1 MARRGLMLT
10 AATLAVMAGTPSA
23 AQEAPSVTAAAATQP
38 SARNEANQAVIVADP
53 ALAEG
58 GVVVGTAGMD
68 GLDVFSLA
76 GERLL
81 TVPAGEAVS
90 VDVRHDVD
98 LAGGNG
104 TLLVT
109 SDVATQTLRFWTI
122 ADGALTEVG
131 AAGESLGYAVEG
143 VCFARDPRDG
153 ALYVVGVGDGGEIDQ
168 RLVYADGEGGIA
180 TRPARRLAL
189 PSSLKFCVADD
200 RTGDLYVAEE
210 AVGLWRFPSDPE
222 AEAIPEL
229 IDAVGLGRVTEELGG
244 LALMDGGEGARH
256 LIASDASS
264 GQLFVYDREADHAF
278 VGAVTPTGPQG
289 EAIAEPGGLSA
300 VGQALGGA
308 LSNGALVVT
317 DEDAEGG
324 ANYKLIPVSTLLG
337 AVDRPVGQPQPLTA
351 AAPER
356 MPAVTARIE
365 TAPVAGYGDAAD
377 DPAIWVNAANP
388 AASLV
393 IGTDKTGGL
402 YLYDMQGQVV
412 QHLTDGKMNNV
423 DVRDGVSLGGE
434 EIVLVAAS
442 NRTDKSIAMYRLD
455 TEARRLVNIADGP
468 QPTDQ
473 GDPYGMCLYQD
484 AEGGTFVFINDSNG
498 EKRQWRVVDAGNSR
512 VRTERVRDFAFSSQ
526 VEGCVADD
534 ETGVLYVAEEDVGL
548 WRLSAAPDGGMGME
562 SVQAIADNPA
572 LKDDLEGVAI
582 YDLGGGRGYIVVSS
596 QGNDSY
602 AVYRREGDQAYL
614 GSFVVVADGP
624 GGIDGISETD
634 GLEVTSRNLGP
645 GFEHGAM
652 IAQDGRNLLPNA
664 RQNFKY
670 VSWTDIARA
679 LDLEVRR

>member
-1 MARRGLMLT
+1 MARRGLLLTT
-10 AATLAVMAGTPSA
+10 AALAML
-23 AQEAPSVTAAAATQP
+23 AAAPGQTQNASSVRAATATQP
-38 SARNEANQAVIVADP
+38 SARNEANQAVIVVDRARP
-53 ALAEG
+53 EASVLI
-58 GVVVGTAGMD
+58 GTAGVD
-68 GLDVFSLA
+68 GLDIFSLR
-76 GERLL
+76 GVRLQ

-90 VDVRHDVD
+90 LDVRHDVG
-98 LAGGNG
+98 LAGGAG
-104 TLLVT
+104 ALIVS
-109 SDVATQTLRFWTI
+109 SDVTTQTLRFWRLTN
-122 ADGALTEVG
+122 GALTEVG

-143 VCFARDPRDG
+143 VCFARNPRDG

-168 RLVYADGEGGIA
+168 RLVYTDAEGRIA
-180 TRPARRLAL
+180 SRPARRLAL
-189 PSSLKFCVADD
+189 PSPLKFCVADD

-229 IDAVGLGRVTEELGG
+229 VDAVGLGRITEELGG
-244 LALMDGGEGARH
+244 LALIDGGEGARH
-256 LIASDASS
+256 LVASDASS
-264 GQLFVYDREADHAF
+264 GRLFVYDREAGHAF
-278 VGAVTPTGPQG
+278 LGAVTPTGARG
-289 EAIAEPGGLSA
+289 EAIAGPGGLSA
-300 VGQALGGA
+300 VSQALAGGFA
-308 LSNGALVVT
+308 NGALVVT

-324 ANYKLIPVSTLLG
+324 GNYKLVPVGALLA
-337 AVDRPVGQPQPLTA
+337 AVERPIGQPQPLA
-351 AAPER
+351 PAAPER
-356 MPAVTARIE
+356 MPAVTARVE
-365 TAPVAGYGDAAD
+365 TPEVAGFGDAAD
-377 DPAIWVNAANP
+377 DPAIWVNEADP

-393 IGTDKTGGL
+393 VGTDKTGGL
-402 YLYDMQGQVV
+402 YLYDMRGQVV

-423 DVRDGVSLGGE
+423 DLRDGVRVDGE

-442 NRTDKSIAMYRLD
+442 DRTHKTIALYRLD
-455 TEARRLVNIADGP
+455 TQARRLIDIADGP
-468 QPTDQ
+468 QPTGQ
-473 GDPYGMCLYQD
+473 GDPYGLCLYRD
-484 AEGGTFVFINDSNG
+484 PAGETFVFISDSNG
-498 EKRQWRVVDAGNSR
+498 EKRQWRLVDAGEGR
-512 VRTERVRDFAFSSQ
+512 VRAERVRDFAFSSQ

-548 WRLSAAPDGGMGME
+548 WRLSAAPDGGSAME

-572 LKDDLEGVAI
+572 LRDDLEGVGL

-624 GGIDGISETD
+624 AGIDGISETD

-652 IAQDGRNLLPNA
+652 IGQDGRNLLPNE

-679 LDLEVRR
+679 LNLEVRR